1 MRSARFVGRQRPWA
15 GAVSAVSVLSL
26 LLVLLTP
33 LGAQAQTA
41 PTLPDG
47 FNDEVAFTGLT
58 NPVNVEF
65 ANGKVYV
72 AEKGG
77 EIKVFDSL
85 TDTSPDPLGTGLEPQ
100 VHNFWD
106 RGMLGMAIDPQF
118 PARPYIYV
126 LYTYDHILGDPNPAP
141 RWGDQCPNPP
151 GATDQG
157 CVVSGRLTRLT
168 VDAGGKALVPGSARV
183 LIEDWCQQFPS
194 HSTGDLAF
202 GPDGALYVSGGDGAS
217 FNYADH
223 GQTGNVCNDPMGGA
237 GTADDEGGAL
247 RSQDTR
253 TAGDPVT
260 LDGTVVRIDPATLA
274 NLPAGTPAL
283 TDNAGRIVATGLR
296 NPFRFTMRPGSDEV
310 WLGDVGWGT
319 WEEVNRIQPGA
330 PAENFGWPCYEGNAT
345 QYTGFNICANLGAG
359 AVTGPVYTY
368 QHGANMTVNTGPGG
382 VPAGR
387 CAGGGSAVAG
397 LAFSDPAG
405 NFPTRYDDALFFA
418 DHSRGCIAAMRK
430 GASGLPDP
438 ATTELFAS
446 GASGIVDLKLGPDKN
461 LYWADL
467 FGGVH
472 RISFTTGNQQ
482 PTAAIAAN
490 PTSGPAPLTV
500 SFSGTGSSDP
510 DPGDTLTYSWDL
522 NGDGTFGDS
531 TSPTPTFTYTTVGT
545 YTARLRVTDNHGL
558 ASDPATVTIT
568 AGNSPPVATID
579 SPAATLKWKVGDRI
593 DFAGH
598 ATDPQDGDLPA
609 SKLTW
614 SLALHHCFTPG
625 DCHVHPVQDFNGVA
639 GGSFSAPDHEY
650 PSWLELKLTATDSG
664 GLTGTKSVRL
674 DPQTVDLTFKSSPTG
689 LKLKVGATDSTTQ
702 FTRTVI
708 VGSLNTITALTPQT
722 LNGTSYEFT
731 SWSDGGPAQHEI
743 TAPATPATYTA
754 TYTAVPASCPTGQ
767 WKAVY
772 FANQTLTAPSATE
785 RCEADV
791 NYDWGLGGPS
801 GSGVGPDNFSVRW
814 VKSQTFTAGTY
825 TFTATADDGV
835 RVYLDGAL
843 VIDQWKD
850 QAATTYTATRT
861 LTAGAHELRME
872 YYEHGG
878 YAVAKLGVAA
888 AACPTGQYL
897 ASYYPNTTLT
907 APAATERCESAVNYD
922 WGVGGPA
929 GTGVGPDNF
938 SVRWQGIRTFTAGTY
953 TFTATADDGVRVWV
967 DGVLL
972 IDQWKD
978 QAATTYT
985 ATRTLT
991 AGAHQIRMEY
1001 YEHGG
1006 YAVAKLGV
1014 ALTGCPTGQYLA
1026 SYYPNTTLTG
1036 SATTVRCESAVN
1048 YDWGLG
1054 SPSGS
1059 GVGPDNFSVRWVG
1072 TRSFAAGTSTFTV
1085 TADDGVRVYVDGVL
1099 IINQWK
1105 DQAPTT
1111 YTATRSMTA
1120 GNHQVRMEYYEHGG
1134 GAVARLTITP

>member
-1 MRSARFVGRQRPWA
+1 MRPMLHAGHRRPRA
-15 GAVSAVSVLSL
+15 GAAVSALAVLTL
-26 LLVLLTP
+26 LFVLLTP
-33 LGAQAQTA
+33 LAAGAA

-47 FNDEVAFTGLT
+47 FSDEVAFTGLT

-65 ANGKVYV
+65 ASGKVYV

-77 EIKVFDSL
+77 EIKVFDGL
-85 TDTSPDPLGTGLEPQ
+85 TDTTPDTLGTGLEPQ

-106 RGMLGMAIDPQF
+106 RGMLGMAVDPQF

-168 VDAGGKALVPGSARV
+168 VDATGKAMVPGSTRV

-194 HSTGDLAF
+194 HSVGDLAF
-202 GPDGALYVSGGDGAS
+202 GPDGALYVSGGEGAS

-223 GQTGNVCNDPMGGA
+223 GQTGNACGDPMGDPGI
-237 GTADDEGGAL
+237 ADDEGGAL

-253 TAGDPVT
+253 TTGDPVT
-260 LDGTVVRIDPATLA
+260 LDGTVIRIDPATLA
-274 NLPAGTPAL
+274 DLPAGTPAL
-283 TDNAGRIVATGLR
+283 TDNASRIVANGMR
-296 NPFRFTMRPGSDEV
+296 NPFRFAVRPGSDEV
-310 WLGDVGWGT
+310 WVGDVGWST

-330 PAENFGWPCYEGNAT
+330 PVENFGWPCYEGNAV
-345 QYTGFNICANLGAG
+345 QYIGFNICANLGAG

-368 QHGANMTVNTGPGG
+368 RHGADMTVNTGPGG

-387 CAGGGSAVAG
+387 CNGGGSAIAG
-397 LAFSDPAG
+397 LAFGDPTG
-405 NFPTRYDDALFFA
+405 TYPDRYDGALFFA
-418 DHSRGCIAAMRK
+418 DHTRGCIAAMLK
-430 GASGLPDP
+430 GGNGLPDP

-446 GASGIVDLKLGPDKN
+446 GASGIVDVKLGPDKN

-467 FGGVH
+467 FGGIH

-482 PTAAIAAN
+482 PVAAITAN

-522 NGDGTFGDS
+522 NGDGAFGDS
-531 TSPTPTFTYTTVGT
+531 TSPTPTFTYTAVGAYTV
-545 YTARLRVTDNHGL
+545 RLRVTDNHGL
-558 ASDPATVTIT
+558 ASDPATATIT

-579 SPAATLKWKVGDRI
+579 SPAATLTWKVGDQI
-593 DFAGH
+593 NFSGH
-598 ATDPQDGDLPA
+598 ATDPQDGNLPA
-609 SKLTW
+609 AKLSW
-614 SLALHHCFTPG
+614 SLLLHHCFTPT
-625 DCHVHPVQDFNGVA
+625 DCHTHLIQDFPEVA
-639 GGSFSAPDHEY
+639 SGSFSAPDHEY

-664 GLTGTKSVRL
+664 GLTDTKSVRV

-689 LKLKVGATDSTTQ
+689 LKLKVGATESTAE

-708 VGSLNTITALTPQT
+708 VGSRNTINALTPQT
-722 LNGTSYEFT
+722 LSGASYEFT

-772 FANQTLTAPSATE
+772 FANQTLTGPSTTE
-785 RCEADV
+785 RCEADI
-791 NYDWGLGGPS
+791 NYDWGT
-801 GSGVGPDNFSVRW
+801 GSPPGTGVGPDNFSVRW
-814 VKSQTFTAGTY
+814 VKSQMFTAGAY

-843 VIDQWKD
+843 VIDRWKD
-850 QAATTYTATRT
+850 QAPTTYKVTRAVA
-861 LTAGAHELRME
+861 AGAHELKVE

-878 YAVAKLGVAA
+878 GAVARFSVAA
-888 AACPTGQYL
+888 GCPTGQYQ
-897 ASYYPNTTLT
+897 ASYFANKTLT
-907 APAATERCESAVNYD
+907 APAATVRCETAINND
-922 WGVGGPA
+922 WGSGSPP

-938 SVRWQGIRTFTAGTY
+938 SVRWVGTRTFTAGTY
-953 TFTATADDGVRVWV
+953 TFTATGDDGVRVWV

-978 QAATTYT
+978 QAATSYR
-985 ATRTLT
+985 ASRTLA
-991 AGAHQIRMEY
+991 AGAHQLKMEY

-1014 ALTGCPTGQYLA
+1014 ALTSCPLGQYLA
-1026 SYYPNTTLTG
+1026 SYYPNSTLAG
-1036 SATTVRCESAVN
+1036 SATTVRCETAIN
-1048 YDWGLG
+1048 NNWGSG
-1054 SPSGS
+1054 SPPGT
-1059 GVGPDNFSVRWVG
+1059 GVGPDRFSVRWVG

-1085 TADDGVRVYVDGVL
+1085 TADDGVRLYVDGVL
-1099 IINQWK
+1099 IIDRWK

-1111 YTATRSMTA
+1111 YTATRTMTA
-1120 GNHQVRMEYYEHGG
+1120 GNHQVRMEYYENAG